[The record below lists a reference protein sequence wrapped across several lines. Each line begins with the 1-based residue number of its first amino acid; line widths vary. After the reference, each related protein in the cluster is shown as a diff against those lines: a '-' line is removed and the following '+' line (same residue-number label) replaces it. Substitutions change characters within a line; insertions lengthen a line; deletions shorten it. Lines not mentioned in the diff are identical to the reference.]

1 MKNKVMLFSSNGNL
15 IKEVSDDNLKLMGRD
30 INFGEKGRIAS
41 ALFISFIKMS
51 STLPAE
57 DMEEM
62 EDIEVYVFDQMIF
75 KGKGSYFNGGGHSS
89 PSITA
94 EIENELFLIK
104 PEGALYKEM
113 TIIFNC

>member
-30 INFGEKGRIAS
+30 INFGKKGRIAS

-51 STLPAE
+51 PAGKVE
-57 DMEEM
+57 DM

-94 EIENELFLIK
+94 EIDNELFLIK